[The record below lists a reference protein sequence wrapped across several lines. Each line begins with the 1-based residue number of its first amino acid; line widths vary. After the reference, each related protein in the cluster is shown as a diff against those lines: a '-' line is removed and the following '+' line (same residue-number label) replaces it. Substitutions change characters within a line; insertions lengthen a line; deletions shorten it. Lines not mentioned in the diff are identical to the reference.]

1 VKSFEVTMISGKLIS
16 TVAVKKTAQR
26 KEMRCAIEV
35 KKMVEMKVNAS
46 ELKGEGKIVEKLSDF
61 LKDKTGG
68 DVSTEGKTV
77 TVKGEGEALSK
88 KYVRI
93 IVKKFLHKYELSE
106 TFKVIGDEETLKIKE
121 RKLAEEED

>member
-1 VKSFEVTMISGKLIS
+1 
-16 TVAVKKTAQR
+16 
-26 KEMRCAIEV
+26 
-35 KKMVEMKVNAS
+35 MVEMKVNAS
-46 ELKGEGKIVEKLSDF
+46 DLKGDLVSKLSDF

-93 IVKKFLHKYELSE
+93 IVKKFLHKQELSE
-106 TFKVIGDEETLKIKE
+106 TFKVMGDEETLKIKE
-121 RKLAEEED
+121 RKIYEEED